1 MSTETIFQLH
11 LVLGYALVCSASAC
25 TSCPNSG
32 RWTVSKHTALSRLCT
47 AFASSGSS
55 LFFLASSAP
64 TCPLVSPRSPH
75 TDLATGLLAM
85 LALLTVRIRRLFWLF
100 VVAFNLVGA
109 VDIILDYYHAIQ
121 AGLPAQAV
129 PANWAHNVCHPGY
142 PRACTTPGRRTAR
155 SRRLIML
162 G

>member
-1 MSTETIFQLH
+1 MRLSALLQRVRPAQTQVDGPFRSTPRYRDSAQLS
-11 LVLGYALVCSASAC
+11 LLRA
-25 TSCPNSG
+25 
-32 RWTVSKHTALSRLCT
+32 RLY
-47 AFASSGSS
+47 SS
-55 LFFLASSAP
+55 P

-121 AGLPAQAV
+121 AGLPAQAG